1 MPTLT
6 FLGAA
11 RTVTGSK
18 HLLDTGTQKVL
29 IDAGLFQGGRELRDR
44 NWAAM
49 PVEPAE
55 LHAVVLTHA
64 HIDHSG
70 YLPRLVADGFRGRIF
85 CTPGTADLCRLVLP
99 DSGRLQEEDAR
110 RLDRCKPDERDEDED
125 DADYAGPLYTEADA
139 FRAITQL
146 QPVGYQR
153 PIPVATGVEVEF
165 LNAGHLL
172 GSAYARVTINHGA
185 SREVLFGGDLG
196 RYDRPVLPDPTPV
209 AKADVLLIESTYGDT
224 IHDPDD
230 DGAEMEQIIKE
241 TVARGGRLIIPAF
254 AIGRVEEVIY
264 WLKRLEEQGR
274 IPELPVYVD
283 SPMAR
288 EGLAYYTARQHELDP
303 DVRAEHGEVSKFSTA
318 RFRTIT
324 TAEESQDLCGTQTPA
339 IIVSSSGMA
348 NGGRVVHHLKAALPD
363 PRNTIMFVGYQ
374 AEGTRG
380 RLLINGT
387 KEIKIHGQPIKVA
400 ATVKLVDSM
409 SAHADQGEMLR
420 WLEGFERA
428 PQVTYLVHGEEQP
441 MTKLKDAVQ
450 ERYGWNL
457 HMPQQGETVEL

>member
-18 HLLDTGTQKVL
+18 HLLDTGSQKVL
-29 IDAGLFQGGRELRDR
+29 VDAGLFQGGRDLRER
-44 NWAAM
+44 NWERM
-49 PVEPAE
+49 PVDPAE
-55 LHAVVLTHA
+55 LHAVILTHA

-110 RLDRCKPDERDEDED
+110 RLDRCQPDERDEDED
-125 DADYAGPLYTEADA
+125 NDRIGPLYTEADA

-153 PIPVATGVEVEF
+153 PIPVASGVEVEF
-165 LNAGHLL
+165 INAGHLL
-172 GSAYARVTINHGA
+172 GSAYARVSLRNGA
-185 SREVLFGGDLG
+185 ARDVVFGGDLG

-209 AKADVLLIESTYGDT
+209 PKADVLLIESTYGDT
-224 IHDPDD
+224 NHDADD
-230 DGAEMEQIIKE
+230 DGVRLEKIIKE
-241 TVARGGRLIIPAF
+241 TVARGGRVIIPAF

-303 DVRAEHGEVSKFSTA
+303 DVRATHGEVSKFSTA
-318 RFRTIT
+318 RFRTVT
-324 TAEESQDLCGTQTPA
+324 TAEESQDLCATHTPA

-363 PRNTIMFVGYQ
+363 PRNTVLFVGYQ
-374 AEGTRG
+374 AAGTRG
-380 RLLINGT
+380 RQLISGT
-387 KEIKIHGQPIKVA
+387 KEVHIHGQSVRVA
-400 ATVKLVDSM
+400 ANIELIDSM

-420 WLEGFERA
+420 WLQGFAKPPET
-428 PQVTYLVHGEEQP
+428 TYLVHGEEQP
-441 MTKLKDAVQ
+441 MAKLKAAVE

-457 HMPQQGETVEL
+457 HMPEQGETVEL